1 MIQLKIKKYT
11 ALQKLTLATV
21 LSNGMEITCEENRK
35 KGIVP
40 VSDCRKCKDYIV
52 CHDITN
58 AIKYLIQ

>member
-11 ALQKLTLATV
+11 ALQKLVLATM
-21 LSNGMEITCEENRK
+21 LTNGMKITCKENRE

-40 VSDCRKCKDYIV
+40 IADCSKCKDYIV
-52 CHDITN
+52 CHDVTN